1 MPQVIAEPGRYLVAD
16 AGVMEAEVVLVSRR
30 SFEDDVRWVYIDAG
44 IYNGLAEAQGE
55 AIKYRIETAYD
66 EGPTGRVA
74 LAGPTCDSTDVIYEC
89 THYELPLALTAGD
102 RIRLLSTGA
111 YTTTYASV
119 AFNGLSPAY
128 EYASRVVE
136 NFGSRV
142 RNCWVRGS

>member
-1 MPQVIAEPGRYLVAD
+1 MQRGQHRGVHPADGEFLASEPREHGERARVA
-16 AGVMEAEVVLVSRR
+16 S
-30 SFEDDVRWVYIDAG
+30 
-44 IYNGLAEAQGE
+44 LAEAQGE

-119 AFNGLSPAY
+119 AFNGFAPLRGYYLPA
-128 EYASRVVE
+128 EGDS
-136 NFGSRV
+136 
-142 RNCWVRGS
+142 